1 MTESTKDEKDKLEE
15 SPSPSVKNGENQME
29 TSWIRW
35 IDAPFITIALTGVF
49 YFGGRIYVENY
60 YTNLGLPIDLYS
72 DNFRILVG
80 EGWIELI
87 LFLAFLLF
95 ILFILF
101 TLMDLFKY
109 KYLKNNESIN
119 KVFGLNKLERSTKYL
134 SLLLVDIVLIMFMY
148 GYWKYS
154 ANFGYRSA
162 KSLISRLHNKCEGI
176 LSIVSISTKK
186 GENIQRTGFIFS
198 DFGKFVILMTDK
210 ENIALP
216 IKNIKKITYLKNDPL
231 LCNKISKGFPILK

>member
-29 TSWIRW
+29 TSWTRW

-95 ILFILF
+95 ILFILSHLYF
-101 TLMDLFKY
+101 
-109 KYLKNNESIN
+109 SIL
-119 KVFGLNKLERSTKYL
+119 VFCYIFYSSYPQQIVCDKFIIYIKPILT
-134 SLLLVDIVLIMFMY
+134 SLL
-148 GYWKYS
+148 
-154 ANFGYRSA
+154 
-162 KSLISRLHNKCEGI
+162 
-176 LSIVSISTKK
+176 
-186 GENIQRTGFIFS
+186 
-198 DFGKFVILMTDK
+198 
-210 ENIALP
+210 
-216 IKNIKKITYLKNDPL
+216 
-231 LCNKISKGFPILK
+231 